1 MKKGF
6 RNYNFE
12 FDKNEIRMLTS
23 LCKQVMKQVEGKRE
37 YYAIERAFSGT
48 LEKLS
53 SGEDVIRLTKDEYI
67 QISLHLRENVKF
79 FAEKIKTSWFF
90 MKWFYKPLM
99 KNYQTIYETHFK
111 D

>member
-12 FDKNEIRMLTS
+12 FDKNEIRMLTTLS
-23 LCKQVMKQVEGKRE
+23 KQVLKQVEGKKD
-37 YYAIERAFSGT
+37 YYRIERAFAGI
-48 LEKLS
+48 LEKLN
-53 SGEDVIRLTKDEYI
+53 SGEDVVRLTKDEYT
-67 QISLHLRENVKF
+67 QIALHLRENIKF
-79 FAEKIKTSWFF
+79 FAEKIKKSWFF

-99 KNYQTIYETHFK
+99 TQYQTIYDTHFK